1 MRRLRSRTGMAWL
14 SSSGP
19 VQKPLVPI
27 FLIALVIVVLPSIL
41 FGQSKP
47 ASKSRR
53 SAVPAKT
60 VSRTELDTRVK
71 ALESAKQSGDADSIS
86 AAAKMVL
93 ATGLREMG
101 CLQLLQGGASHAI
114 DTYRRSNDFEDSVI
128 TRINL
133 SLASLQ
139 ADRFDDSL
147 RLLTDILMADPKN
160 VRAWYVHGQL
170 WIAKERYEE
179 AVTSFKH
186 VLDLQDDP
194 AATYLLGASLL
205 QLKHYDDAEVVF
217 ARFTGTTQKNIHL
230 LLADAYRAGGYMDDF
245 ARELRAGGPAPARAS
260 ATMATIV
267 HNAALFGS
275 SLEIFSST
283 PTDQVQAKRAQDE
296 LRTLLAN
303 TLNDLGT
310 AEAKQ
315 GQFQLAMA
323 HFHEAATWKPDL
335 PGLMRNTGIAA
346 CRVPDY
352 PECIRVLRAVVFENP
367 RDTIARSML
376 GTALFATQAYAEAA
390 KVFTPLGDSALQ
402 VPELAYSWAA
412 TLVRI
417 NKFSE
422 ATDLLNKLEREKLS
436 TETLMLIA
444 QLWSQMGN
452 HEHTVAVCHRAL
464 QMDPRLP
471 KAHYIAGQ
479 ALLRLNRSAEAA
491 TEFRGELQLDP
502 NNIDAQF
509 SLAYSLLQQSQT
521 AEAIEL
527 LQTVV
532 ASKPDHPE
540 ANYELGKQLL
550 MDGKP
555 AEAISYLEAA
565 VRLKPQFEPA
575 HFQLQ
580 AAYRAVGRKEDAD
593 REVKIFRALK
603 EKGRNITFPPKQ
615 TDADASARPD

>member
-1 MRRLRSRTGMAWL
+1 MRRLHTQTGVAWL
-14 SSSGP
+14 SSSDATR
-19 VQKPLVPI
+19 KTAVPI
-27 FLIALVIVVLPSIL
+27 LIIALILIPSIL
-41 FGQSKP
+41 TGQSKP
-47 ASKSRR
+47 SATRVRR
-53 SAVPAKT
+53 SAPAARAALT
-60 VSRTELDTRVK
+60 GTELDSRVR
-71 ALESAKQSGDADSIS
+71 ALESTKQSGDAGSIS
-86 AAAKMVL
+86 AAAKLVL
-93 ATGLREMG
+93 AAGLREIG
-101 CLQLLQGGASHAI
+101 RVQLLGGSASKAI
-114 DTYRRSNDFEDSVI
+114 DSYRRSNDFEDSAV
-128 TRINL
+128 TRIDL
-133 SLASLQ
+133 SLAYIQ
-139 ADRFDDSL
+139 AERFDDSL

-160 VRAWYVHGQL
+160 ARAWYVHGQL
-170 WIAKERYEE
+170 WIAKEQYEE

-194 AATYLLGASLL
+194 AATYLLGACLL

-217 ARFTGTTQKNIHL
+217 ARFSGTKQKNIHL
-230 LLADAYRAGGYMDDF
+230 LLADTYRAAGYMEDF
-245 ARELRAGGPAPARAS
+245 ARELRAAGPTPSRAS
-260 ATMATIV
+260 ATIPTIV

-275 SLEIFSST
+275 SLETFSPT
-283 PTDQVQAKRAQDE
+283 PPDQEQAKRTQNE
-296 LRTLLAN
+296 LRSLLAD

-315 GQFQLAMA
+315 GQFQLALA
-323 HFHEAATWKPDL
+323 HFHEAATWKADL

-352 PECIRVLRAVVFENP
+352 PECIRALRPALAENP
-367 RDTIARSML
+367 QDTIVRSML
-376 GTALFATQAYAEAA
+376 GTALFATQAYAEAV

-412 TLVRI
+412 ALVRI

-422 ATDLLNKLEREKLS
+422 ATMLLNKLERERLS

-471 KAHYIAGQ
+471 KAHYMAGQ
-479 ALLRLNRSAEAA
+479 ALLRLNRPAEAA
-491 TEFRGELQLDP
+491 TEFRGELQVDP
-502 NNIDAQF
+502 NNVDAQF
-509 SLAYSLLQQSQT
+509 SLAFSLLQQSQT
-521 AEAIEL
+521 AEAVEL
-527 LQTVV
+527 LQRVV

-550 MDGKP
+550 MDGNP
-555 AEAISYLEAA
+555 AEAIGYLEAA

-615 TDADASARPD
+615 TDADATARPD